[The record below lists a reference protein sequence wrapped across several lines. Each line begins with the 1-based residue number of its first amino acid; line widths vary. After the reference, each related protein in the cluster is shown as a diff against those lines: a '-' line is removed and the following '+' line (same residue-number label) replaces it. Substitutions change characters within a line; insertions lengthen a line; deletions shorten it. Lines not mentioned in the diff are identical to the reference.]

1 MNKFI
6 LKTLC
11 TVAIVVTLVL
21 FPGGT
26 LHAKAQSSPSNGIL
40 SPACKEGTGTID
52 IRKYAGAD
60 FKNPEEVTSSNGVLK
75 TSLEVKYG
83 QNAIAGCDV
92 DLRSYNGKLVG
103 PTLRVKQGDLI
114 QIELK
119 NSLPKLATDTANLG
133 LDDSTKLRGTYN
145 VTNLH
150 THGLHVSSKGN
161 SDNVLKEM
169 VPGESY
175 DIAIQLPKQ
184 HPGGTNWYHPHLHHS
199 TAMQVSSGMAGA
211 LIVEGKLDQ
220 LPEIISAQ
228 EKIFVF
234 QQISYGEDGRIRD
247 YGRFG
252 PGKWQKTGRQITVN
266 GQLAPKITMH
276 PGEVQHWR
284 FIHAGIR
291 ETIDVQLQQGK
302 QVLNQG
308 DITDNGE
315 TTIHL
320 VRSDKLIK
328 LNEIAVDGI
337 PLGHLDSW
345 DTVELQP
352 GYRSDLLVKIDKP
365 GDYQLV
371 DLPSSK
377 GLIGAEQYGHLLA
390 TVEVKGDPVTMPLP
404 SEAELA
410 AVKVAEVPPEITTE
424 EVKGKQNVVFNL
436 FCEPSTDCSGKVQS
450 VVFDVNDTPFD
461 DPKKRTRFLELGKT
475 EEWSLA
481 VGKTPASVP
490 GHPFHIHINPF
501 QHTRLG
507 PDGKNET
514 IWRDTLLVMQGKP
527 EKVRTRYT
535 DFDGQFVLHC
545 HILDHEDA
553 GMMQLVN
560 VVKPNQIP
568 GNPLATAAH

>member
-1 MNKFI
+1 MNKFV

-11 TVAIVVTLVL
+11 TLVIVVTLVL
-21 FPGGT
+21 FPGGS
-26 LHAKAQSSPSNGIL
+26 LHAKAQSAPSNGIP
-40 SPACKEGTGTID
+40 SPACKEGPGTID
-52 IRKYAGAD
+52 IRQYAGAD
-60 FKNPEEVTSSNGVLK
+60 FQNPDEVTSSNGVLK
-75 TSLEVKYG
+75 TALEVKYG
-83 QNAIAGCDV
+83 QNKIAGCDV

-103 PTLRVKQGDLI
+103 PTLRVKKGDSI
-114 QIELK
+114 QIALK
-119 NSLPKLATDTANLG
+119 NSLSKLPTDTANLG
-133 LDDSTKLRGTYN
+133 LNDSTQLRGTYN

-150 THGLHVSSKGN
+150 THGLHVSPKGN

-169 VPGESY
+169 VPGKSY
-175 DIAIQLPKQ
+175 DIAIQLPDQ

-211 LIVEGKLDQ
+211 LIVEGELDQ
-220 LPEIISAQ
+220 LPEIAPAQ

-252 PGKWQKTGRQITVN
+252 PGGWEKTGRQITVN
-266 GQLAPKITMH
+266 GQLAPKIVMR

-291 ETIDVQLQQGK
+291 ETIDVQLQQGR
-302 QVLNQG
+302 QVLDQG
-308 DITDNGE
+308 DITDKGE
-315 TTIHL
+315 TTIHP
-320 VRSDKLIK
+320 VSSDKLIK

-352 GYRSDLLVKIDKP
+352 GYRSDLLVKIDEP

-371 DLPSSK
+371 DLPSPM
-377 GLIGAEQYGHLLA
+377 GLTGAEKYGHLLA

-410 AVKVAEVPPEITTE
+410 AVKLAEVPPEITTQ
-424 EVKGKQNVVFNL
+424 EVKGNQNVVFNL
-436 FCEPSTDCSGKVQS
+436 FCKPSTDCSGEIQS

-461 DPKKRTRFLELGKT
+461 DPKRRTRFLELGKT

-514 IWRDTLLVMQGKP
+514 IWRDTLLVVQGKP

-568 GNPLATAAH
+568 GNPLATAAY

>member
-1 MNKFI
+1 MNKFV

-11 TVAIVVTLVL
+11 TLAIVITLLL
-21 FPGGT
+21 FPGGS
-26 LHAKAQSSPSNGIL
+26 LHAQAQSAPSNGIP
-40 SPACKEGTGTID
+40 SPACKEGRGTID
-52 IRKYAGAD
+52 IRQYAGAD
-60 FKNPEEVTSSNGVLK
+60 FQNPDEVTSSNGVLK
-75 TSLEVKYG
+75 TALEVKYG
-83 QNAIAGCDV
+83 QNKIAGCDV
-92 DLRSYNGKLVG
+92 NLRSYNGKLVG
-103 PTLRVKQGDLI
+103 PTLRVKKGDSI
-114 QIELK
+114 QITLK
-119 NSLPKLATDTANLG
+119 NSLSKLPTDTANLG
-133 LDDSTKLRGTYN
+133 LNDSTQLRGTYN

-150 THGLHVSSKGN
+150 THGLHVSPKGN

-169 VPGESY
+169 VPGKSY
-175 DIAIQLPKQ
+175 NIAIQIPAE

-211 LIVEGKLDQ
+211 LIVEGGLDQ
-220 LPEIISAQ
+220 LPEIAPAQ

-252 PGKWQKTGRQITVN
+252 PGAWQKTGRQITVN
-266 GQLAPKITMH
+266 GQLAPKITMR

-291 ETIDVQLQQGK
+291 ETIDVQLQRGR
-302 QVLNQG
+302 QVLDQG
-308 DITDNGE
+308 DITDKDE
-315 TTIHL
+315 TAIHP
-320 VRSDKLIK
+320 VSSDKLIK

-352 GYRSDLLVKIDKP
+352 GYRSDLLVKIDEP

-371 DLPSSK
+371 DLPSPT
-377 GLIGAEQYGHLLA
+377 GLTGAEKYGHLLA
-390 TVEVKGDPVTMPLP
+390 TVEVKGDPVTMALP

-410 AVKVAEVPPEITTE
+410 AVKVAEVPPDITTE
-424 EVKGKQNVVFNL
+424 EVKGNQNVVFNL
-436 FCEPSTDCSGKVQS
+436 FCIPSTDCSGKIES

-501 QHTRLG
+501 QHIRLG
-507 PDGKNET
+507 PDGNKET
-514 IWRDTLLVMQGKP
+514 IWRDTLLVVQGKP

-560 VVKPNQIP
+560 VVKPSQLP
-568 GNPLATAAH
+568 GNS